1 MIVAFIDDDRHDFGV
16 EPSVRILKGTT
27 AQIVVSSFYALK
39 KCQPSARA
47 RRDHAL
53 ILVIQDVYEATYSC
67 YGVRKM

>member
-1 MIVAFIDDDRHDFGV
+1 M
-16 EPSVRILKGTT
+16 RILKGTT